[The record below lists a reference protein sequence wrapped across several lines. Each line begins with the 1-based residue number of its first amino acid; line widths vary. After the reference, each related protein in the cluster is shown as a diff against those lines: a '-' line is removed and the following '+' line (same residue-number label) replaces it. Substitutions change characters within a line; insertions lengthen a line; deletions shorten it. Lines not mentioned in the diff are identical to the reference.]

1 MARYSSTFTA
11 GAESKIIGALFDA
24 ASMAKTEKDRAM
36 QGAEINQL
44 DKNNLGLHR
53 GEFFGQA
60 LKYMMTPKMFRRGS
74 FQDQFSYPDYFA
86 RGQSTPFAS
95 PVGPF
100 KPNNAQVMNR
110 LVGQPFPWVG
120 VGAPRSEQVQPQTP
134 LLSSGTKRYEPTSTK
149 SKPVEVKDE
158 KLGVFFAAIAESLNK
173 TVSSINQKQ
182 GSLESEIAAAKES
195 NLAIA
200 KGLEVS
206 NDGIGDKLDAIA
218 GVLNEQLALAKLQAD
233 QAETTSVKKELK
245 KEDDL
250 SGTERFTDLDENP
263 KEIRAENEI
272 ENALDVDNDEQD
284 FGGVQVPNFEQGG
297 IVSGPDSGYLV
308 RLHGD
313 EMITPVDNN
322 FTQGEPSAVDGVT
335 RTPQYETGSAAP
347 EVPQMPAM
355 NFFAQR
361 PSETSGNIMKSPV
374 NDLKRDL
381 FTEKKLMMAM
391 ALPFQVA
398 GLGIM
403 QAAARSVM
411 ATPGFSGM
419 KPAYKSAVDPVAQSF
434 GQPDTVTRRVNNI
447 LENKSIQ
454 TEQRHQEVFKKQQ
467 SENRRAWWDIFGVF
481 KKKPHGGTEGTG
493 GRVVGGYGIGGPG
506 LSGAGSLQ
514 NLYHGTSNARAGSIF
529 KGGFKPSNALS
540 WAGKGKSFLTP
551 DFWNAAQYARPGATG
566 LNPFSVKG
574 LPNTGFGNMMGNR
587 GQVLNVLQPKGAG
600 RRLPG
605 WLRRFGISPEVAVKP
620 KQATKGLN
628 LAQRL
633 MGGAYPNSSN
643 ARMLRSMMTS
653 PAAGK
658 GIGLMSKLKPLLKFG
673 GGMLGRLSRVPL
685 LTDMIFPDP
694 TAQYDQMHGP
704 HAYYNDP
711 RYTGPRPDWAP
722 PAGSNERSAFVDM
735 SSREHEVN
743 RLTKNSGIDPEVTTI
758 NNSSTNAGVGEEEG
772 ISHID
777 NMANTQVGDYQFVYT
792 PYGGGG

>member
-11 GAESKIIGALFDA
+11 GAESKIIGALLDA
-24 ASMAKTEKDRAM
+24 ASMAKTEKSRAM

-100 KPNNAQVMNR
+100 KPTNAQVMNR

-134 LLSSGTKRYEPTSTK
+134 LLSSGTKKYEPTGK
-149 SKPVEVKDE
+149 KAPVKVKDE

-182 GSLESEIAAAKES
+182 GSLETEIAAANQS

-200 KGLEVS
+200 KGLEFS
-206 NDGIGDKLDAIA
+206 NDSIGDKLDAIA

-233 QAETTSVKKELK
+233 QAETTAVKKELA

-250 SGTERFTDLDENP
+250 SGTERFTPLGEDPE
-263 KEIRAENEI
+263 KTRQENEV
-272 ENALDVDNDEQD
+272 ENSLDVDNDELD
-284 FGGVQVPNFEQGG
+284 FGGVDVPNFEQGG

-335 RTPQYETGSAAP
+335 RRPQYETGSAAP

-361 PSETSGNIMKSPV
+361 PSESSGNIMKSPV
-374 NDLKRDL
+374 NDLKRDK

-391 ALPFQVA
+391 LLPFRVA

-403 QAAARSVM
+403 SAAARSVM
-411 ATPGFSGM
+411 ATPGFNGM

-447 LENKSIQ
+447 LENKSVQ
-454 TEQRHQEVFKKQQ
+454 TEQRHQQIFKEQEA
-467 SENRRAWWDIFGVF
+467 ENRRAWWDIFGLF
-481 KKKPHGGTEGTG
+481 NKKNDGEGQAGPGGNKG
-493 GRVVGGYGIGGPG
+493 GGGIGGPG

-529 KGGFKPSNALS
+529 SGGFKPSNAMS

-574 LPNTGFGNMMGNR
+574 LPNTGFGNMMGNK
-587 GQVLNVLQPKGAG
+587 GKVLNVLQPKGAG
-600 RRLPG
+600 LRLPG
-605 WLRRFGISPEVAVKP
+605 WLRNLGISPEVAVKP

-633 MGGAYPNSSN
+633 LGGAYPKSSTAN
-643 ARMLRSMMTS
+643 MVRSMMTS
-653 PAAGK
+653 PAAGR
-658 GIGLMSKLKPLLKFG
+658 GLGLMSKLKPFLQVG
-673 GGMLGRLSRVPL
+673 GGILGKMSKVPL
-685 LTDMIFPDP
+685 LTDMLFPEP
-694 TAQYDQMHGP
+694 TAQYDMMHGP

-711 RYTGPRPDWAP
+711 RYKGPRPDWAP
-722 PAGSNERSAFVDM
+722 PLGSGERSAFVDM
-735 SSREHEVN
+735 SSREQSLN
-743 RLTKNSGIDPEVTTI
+743 RLVGNGSEPDVTSVTNTSQNIGAIDDEP
-758 NNSSTNAGVGEEEG
+758 

-777 NMANTQVGDYQFVYT
+777 NMANTQVNEYQFVYS